1 MCLVWANWKYRK
13 GRLTLDVTLEVVLT
27 EQNGRPGLEVGPPG
41 MRDQQPRDEGPRPGS
56 GRGSPAPVLDEVQ
69 VRVSALPPTVLSEAP
84 PPPAPRPS
92 CEVAQ
97 TARGLDTLPPPSRP
111 PPSHRTGDVHSQ
123 LAHSQN
129 RRKAAPAS
137 WEGLC
142 FFWSWF
148 FSFLFIRRSLRHRQL
163 LGCLHHQKRAPC
175 SAGPGLQGSPGW
187 TVHLFPS
194 SGRKMLTC
202 LVLGGP
208 SDRSRAETHS
218 TLPRGSR
225 RWLSDQRVF
234 WTRRNHPQPA
244 EWPEDPK
251 GRS

>member
-1 MCLVWANWKYRK
+1 M
-13 GRLTLDVTLEVVLT
+13 DH
-27 EQNGRPGLEVGPPG
+27 PG
-41 MRDQQPRDEGPRPGS
+41 MRDQQPRDEGPRPRIWTRVPSPGS

-69 VRVSALPPTVLSEAP
+69 VRVSALPPTVPSEAP
-84 PPPAPRPS
+84 TPPAPRPS

-111 PPSHRTGDVHSQ
+111 PPSHRTGSTHSRFIPRTEGRP
-123 LAHSQN
+123 
-129 RRKAAPAS
+129 RRPRGKDSAS
-137 WEGLC
+137 FGPGFLV
-142 FFWSWF
+142 
-148 FSFLFIRRSLRHRQL
+148 FSSSRSLRHRQL

-202 LVLGGP
+202 LVLGDP
-208 SDRSRAETHS
+208 SDRSRSETHS
-218 TLPRGSR
+218 MLPRGSR